1 VLPEIVA
8 LRPLLRPEVPIYGSK
23 VDGAHFEM
31 TSGIAD
37 ALARGPDGT
46 IDVVV
51 DWKSDVD
58 PEATI
63 VELYRAQVRDYLA
76 VTGAPKGFIV
86 FLTSGR
92 VEKVA
97 PSR

>member
-1 VLPEIVA
+1 
-8 LRPLLRPEVPIYGSK
+8 
-23 VDGAHFEM
+23 
-31 TSGIAD
+31 
-37 ALARGPDGT
+37 
-46 IDVVV
+46 VVI

-58 PEATI
+58 PEAKI
-63 VELYRAQVRDYLA
+63 IELYRAQVRDYLA

-97 PSR
+97 PSV